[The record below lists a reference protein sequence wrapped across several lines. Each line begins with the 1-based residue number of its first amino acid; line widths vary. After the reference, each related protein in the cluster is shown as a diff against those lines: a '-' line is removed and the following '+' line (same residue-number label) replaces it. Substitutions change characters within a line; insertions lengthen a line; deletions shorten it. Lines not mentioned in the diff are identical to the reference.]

1 MAAYILVDCKVTDP
15 VRYEKYKTLAQEAI
29 AKHGGRYLVRGGET
43 VLLEGGRA
51 PNRVVV
57 LEFPT
62 LEKARSFY
70 DSVEYLAAR
79 AARAGAAE
87 MHMVAAAGL

>member
-1 MAAYILVDCKVTDP
+1 MPAYILVDSKVTDP
-15 VRYEKYKTLAQEAI
+15 VRYEPYKKLAEIAI
-29 AKHGGRYLVRGGET
+29 ARHGGRYLARGGEC
-43 VLLEGGRA
+43 VLLEGTRP

-62 LEKARSFY
+62 LERAKAFY
-70 DSVEYLAAR
+70 ESAEYLAAR

-87 MHMVAAAGL
+87 MNIVAVAGL

>member
-15 VRYEKYKTLAQEAI
+15 VLYATYKTLAEVAV
-29 AKHGGRYLVRGGET
+29 ARHGGRYLARGGEN
-43 VLLEGGRA
+43 VLLEGTRH

-62 LEKARSFY
+62 LERAKAFY
-70 DSVEYLAAR
+70 ASAEYLAAR

-87 MHMVAAAGL
+87 MNMIAVAGV